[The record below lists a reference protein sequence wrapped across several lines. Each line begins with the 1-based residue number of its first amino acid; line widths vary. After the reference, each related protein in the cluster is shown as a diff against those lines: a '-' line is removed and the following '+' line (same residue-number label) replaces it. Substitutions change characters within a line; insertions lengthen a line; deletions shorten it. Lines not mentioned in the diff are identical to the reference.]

1 MYRGDP
7 TEREGC
13 RYEDLS
19 RPGGRLF
26 FRPKEPAMVTI
37 EYIVAS
43 ALDAFACAGTAIAR
57 AVLVAVGIDPD
68 EVAGASSGD
77 APRSKQSNLADDAY
91 SGLEECFLNYGSPM
105 DGR

>member
-7 TEREGC
+7 TEREGG

-26 FRPKEPAMVTI
+26 FCPKEPTMVTI

-57 AVLVAVGIDPD
+57 AVLVAVGIDPG
-68 EVAGASSGD
+68 EVAGASSGE
-77 APRSKQSNLADDAY
+77 AARNKRSDLADDAY
-91 SGLEECFLNYGSPM
+91 SGLDECFANHGSPM

>member
-7 TEREGC
+7 TEREGG

-26 FRPKEPAMVTI
+26 FRPKEPTMVTI

-43 ALDAFACAGTAIAR
+43 AIDAFACAGTAIAR
-57 AVLVAVGIDPD
+57 AVLVAVGIDP
-68 EVAGASSGD
+68 EEIAGARRENE
-77 APRSKQSNLADDAY
+77 PRSKHKNLADDAY
-91 SGLEECFLNYGSPM
+91 SGIEECFLNYGSPM